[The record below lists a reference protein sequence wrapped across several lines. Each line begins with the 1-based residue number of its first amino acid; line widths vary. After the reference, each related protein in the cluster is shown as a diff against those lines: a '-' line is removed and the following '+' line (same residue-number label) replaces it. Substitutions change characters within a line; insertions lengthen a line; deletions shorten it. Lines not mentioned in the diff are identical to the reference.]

1 MPVNSAEFE
10 NHDAKL
16 LAKIAS
22 QHHKAYNEFVTR
34 YLQQIFRFVK
44 RYIAQTA
51 QAEDIT
57 QDVFLRV
64 WMSAASWKET
74 AQGSV
79 RSWLYKIAYNRCMD
93 ELRQKRDVDDST
105 EDLAHVITPEQLAIE
120 RDNDRQLNLA
130 IAQLPERQRTALYL
144 CAYQGLSNIEAAA
157 SMQISIE
164 ALESLLARAR
174 RQLRKDTRLDEIH
187 HEVQHG

>member
-1 MPVNSAEFE
+1 MSLDIAEVE

-34 YLQQIFRFVK
+34 YLQQIFKFVK
-44 RYIAQTA
+44 RYISQPA

-57 QDVFLRV
+57 QDVFMRV
-64 WMSAASWKET
+64 WVNAASWKKT

-93 ELRQKRDVDDST
+93 ELRQKRDFDDNAQ
-105 EDLAHVITPEQLAIE
+105 DPVHAITPEQLAIE
-120 RDNDRQLNLA
+120 RDNDRQINLA
-130 IAQLPERQRTALYL
+130 VAQLPERQRTALYL

-174 RQLRKDTRLDEIH
+174 RQLRKDVRLEEIH